1 MYYRLHFRDGAG
13 HPLTLVGHK
22 EVRDERG
29 FDVWSDTSTLYTR
42 ILAGHVAAGE
52 EPEAELIATG
62 ILHILPRDF
71 ARQMTTFRVRPAHRL
86 DAIGRFGAA
95 FAGHLWKVYGGRAR
109 AVTDEL
115 IPFTAGDGVELNLI
129 HVRGRNPP
137 TKPPVLL
144 VHGAGVRANI
154 FRAPSGRTLVDVL
167 VDEGWDVWLE
177 NWRASIDIPRRRWTL
192 DDAALHDHPAA
203 VRTVL
208 EHTKADEVRAVIHC
222 QGSTS
227 FMMSAVAGLVPDVS
241 VVVSNAVSLH
251 PVVNRK
257 ARLKLRWMIPPTAR
271 VMGYLDPQWGET
283 GAPWVLPKL
292 ISGLVRVTH
301 RECDNMVCKLA
312 SFTYGTGEPT
322 LWRHENLNRETHE
335 WLRHEFADVPLTFFE
350 QILRSVEA
358 GHLVA
363 ADSHPGLPRSF
374 VDEPP
379 KTKARFAFFAG
390 ALNAC
395 FEPES
400 QLRTQAW
407 FEGHDPGR
415 HTATI
420 VPNYGHLDIFMGAH
434 AANDVF
440 PDIVSELERT

>member
-1 MYYRLHFRDGAG
+1 M
-13 HPLTLVGHK
+13 
-22 EVRDERG
+22 
-29 FDVWSDTSTLYTR
+29 
-42 ILAGHVAAGE
+42 
-52 EPEAELIATG
+52 
-62 ILHILPRDF
+62 
-71 ARQMTTFRVRPAHRL
+71 
-86 DAIGRFGAA
+86 
-95 FAGHLWKVYGGRAR
+95 
-109 AVTDEL
+109 TDEL

-129 HVRGRNPP
+129 HVRGPNPP

-177 NWRASIDIPRRRWTL
+177 NWRASIDVPRRRWTL

-208 EHTKADEVRAVIHC
+208 EHTRADEVRAVIHC

-251 PVVNRK
+251 PVVNWK
-257 ARLKLRWMIPPTAR
+257 AKLKLRWMIPPTAR

-335 WLRHEFADVPLTFFE
+335 WLRHEFADVPLSFFE

-358 GHLVA
+358 GHLVT
-363 ADSHPGLPRSF
+363 ADNHPGLPQSF
-374 VDEPP
+374 VDGPP

-390 ALNAC
+390 SLNAC

-407 FEGHDPGR
+407 FDGHDPGR

-420 VPNYGHLDIFMGAH
+420 VPDYGHLDIFMGAH

>member
-1 MYYRLHFRDGAG
+1 MS
-13 HPLTLVGHK
+13 
-22 EVRDERG
+22 E
-29 FDVWSDTSTLYTR
+29 
-42 ILAGHVAAGE
+42 
-52 EPEAELIATG
+52 
-62 ILHILPRDF
+62 
-71 ARQMTTFRVRPAHRL
+71 
-86 DAIGRFGAA
+86 
-95 FAGHLWKVYGGRAR
+95 
-109 AVTDEL
+109 EL

-129 HVRGRNPP
+129 HLRGPRPP

-154 FRAPSGRTLVDVL
+154 FRAPSGRTLPDVL

-177 NWRASIDIPRRRWTL
+177 NWRASIDVPRRRWTL
-192 DDAALHDHPAA
+192 DDAAVHDHPAA

-208 EHTKADEVRAVIHC
+208 QRTKADEVRAVIHC

-257 ARLKLRWMIPPTAR
+257 AKLKLRWMIPPTAR
-271 VMGYLDPQWGET
+271 VMGYLNPQWGET

-322 LWRHENLNRETHE
+322 LWRHQNLNRETHE
-335 WLRHEFADVPLTFFE
+335 WLRHEFADVPLSFFE
-350 QILRSVEA
+350 QILSSVEA

-363 ADSHPGLPRSF
+363 ADDHPALPESF
-374 VDEPP
+374 VDEAP

-407 FEGHDPGR
+407 FESYDPGR

>member
-1 MYYRLHFRDGAG
+1 M
-13 HPLTLVGHK
+13 
-22 EVRDERG
+22 
-29 FDVWSDTSTLYTR
+29 
-42 ILAGHVAAGE
+42 
-52 EPEAELIATG
+52 
-62 ILHILPRDF
+62 
-71 ARQMTTFRVRPAHRL
+71 
-86 DAIGRFGAA
+86 
-95 FAGHLWKVYGGRAR
+95 
-109 AVTDEL
+109 
-115 IPFTAGDGVELNLI
+115 
-129 HVRGRNPP
+129 
-137 TKPPVLL
+137 
-144 VHGAGVRANI
+144 
-154 FRAPSGRTLVDVL
+154 
-167 VDEGWDVWLE
+167 DEGWDVWLE
-177 NWRASIDIPRRRWTL
+177 NWRASIDVPRRRWTL
-192 DDAALHDHPAA
+192 DDAAVHDHPAA

-257 ARLKLRWMIPPTAR
+257 AKLKLRWMIPPTAR

-292 ISGLVRVTH
+292 ITGLVRVTH

-363 ADSHPGLPRSF
+363 ADDHPGAAAVVRRRAPEDEGPLRVLRRRAERLLRAREPAPHPGLVRVPRPRAPHRH
-374 VDEPP
+374 DR
-379 KTKARFAFFAG
+379 A
-390 ALNAC
+390 
-395 FEPES
+395 
-400 QLRTQAW
+400 QLR
-407 FEGHDPGR
+407 PPR
-415 HTATI
+415 HLHGGARRERRVPRHRLRARKDLTRCDHASASSGSAVGTLSSTASRSPCPSTA
-420 VPNYGHLDIFMGAH
+420 VTP
-434 AANDVF
+434 
-440 PDIVSELERT
+440 RR